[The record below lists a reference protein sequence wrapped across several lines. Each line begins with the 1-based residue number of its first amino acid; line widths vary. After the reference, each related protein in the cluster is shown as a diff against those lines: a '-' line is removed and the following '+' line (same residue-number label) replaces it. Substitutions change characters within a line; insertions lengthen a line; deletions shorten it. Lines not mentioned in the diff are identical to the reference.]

1 MPVSAGWNH
10 DVNLKFKN
18 SFLSGLFSRVGK
30 CSTVLSSDVNSAFR
44 VMEENR
50 FSLKLA
56 SEVCERQHGRVHERL
71 TRGRET
77 HIGYSYPFCLCVC
90 LCVNDGK
97 IKELFIAVETIV

>member
-1 MPVSAGWNH
+1 M
-10 DVNLKFKN
+10 
-18 SFLSGLFSRVGK
+18 
-30 CSTVLSSDVNSAFR
+30 LSSDVNSAFR

-97 IKELFIAVETIV
+97 IKELFIAVETLAVIVRPSIEDPLSPLNCASLCVWGTCGSFSDD